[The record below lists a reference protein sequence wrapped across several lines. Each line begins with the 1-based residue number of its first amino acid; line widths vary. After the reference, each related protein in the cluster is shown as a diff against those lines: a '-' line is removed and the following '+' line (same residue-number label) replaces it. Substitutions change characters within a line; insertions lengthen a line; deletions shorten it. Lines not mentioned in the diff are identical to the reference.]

1 MGHFLDLEEA
11 INPLSA
17 PSTPPYSYSL
27 KASAKSS
34 AVVCKKPNLFSES
47 KGGDYHWAAYMLNLD
62 QVQLLIINLSQCLL
76 REVGEEVEVKREQS
90 GSHGVIHGC
99 MVLQGMSSL
108 HSLSS

>member
-1 MGHFLDLEEA
+1 M
-11 INPLSA
+11 PLL
-17 PSTPPYSYSL
+17 PPFYSYSL

-90 GSHGVIHGC
+90 GSHGV

>member
-1 MGHFLDLEEA
+1 
-11 INPLSA
+11 
-17 PSTPPYSYSL
+17 
-27 KASAKSS
+27 
-34 AVVCKKPNLFSES
+34 
-47 KGGDYHWAAYMLNLD
+47 MLNLD

-90 GSHGVIHGC
+90 GSHGV

>member
-1 MGHFLDLEEA
+1 
-11 INPLSA
+11 
-17 PSTPPYSYSL
+17 
-27 KASAKSS
+27 
-34 AVVCKKPNLFSES
+34 
-47 KGGDYHWAAYMLNLD
+47 MLNLD